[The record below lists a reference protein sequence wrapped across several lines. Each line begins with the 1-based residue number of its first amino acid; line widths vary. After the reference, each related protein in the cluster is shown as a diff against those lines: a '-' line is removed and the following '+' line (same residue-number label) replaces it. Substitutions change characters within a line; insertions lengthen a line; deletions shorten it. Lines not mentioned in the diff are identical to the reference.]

1 MMVEVLR
8 GMLDAF
14 VELFW
19 PTRCVGCDALGSL
32 LCPECEAAL
41 PLIDPVTACP
51 HCGAPF
57 GSLVCT
63 QCTPSRAEGD
73 FPFTGARA
81 AGRFEGAVERMLT
94 LYKDEGETRL
104 AGPIARLLALA
115 AGEDWRSWA
124 DVLVFIPDSPEAYRR
139 RGFDHMERVAALV
152 GRMTHIE
159 VCDALVC
166 GKSADQR
173 ALGRGGRARNVQGA
187 FVLVDDARPRIRG
200 RHVLLVDDVLTT
212 GVTLSEATRVLL
224 EGGAEEVRAV
234 VCARVW

>member
-1 MMVEVLR
+1 MLFEYVR
-8 GMLDAF
+8 GMVDAL
-14 VELFW
+14 VELLW

-32 LCPECEAAL
+32 LCPECEADL
-41 PLIDPVTACP
+41 PLIDPATACP

-57 GSLVCT
+57 GALVCT
-63 QCTPSRAEGD
+63 QCASSRPAGG

-81 AGRFEGAVERMLT
+81 AGRFEGTLARMLT
-94 LYKDEGETRL
+94 LYKDEGEVRL

-124 DVLVFIPDSPEAYRR
+124 DILVFIPDSPEAFRR
-139 RGFDHMERVAALV
+139 RGFDHMEKVVLLM
-152 GRMTHIE
+152 GRMAHVE

-166 GKSADQR
+166 RKAVDQR
-173 ALGRGGRARNVQGA
+173 ALGRSGRARNVQGA
-187 FVLVDDARPRIRG
+187 FALVDDEVPRVRG

-212 GVTLSEATRVLL
+212 GVTLGEASRTLL

-234 VCARVW
+234 VCARAW